1 MVTDARLVILLVD
14 DSELIIEKMIG
25 MLHDHENIRIV
36 VQAGSYAEA
45 ATVIR
50 EVEPDIVMM
59 EIVLRDKIGTGL
71 LAFIQENYQGSIETV
86 VLTNN
91 VGRHYQDICKKLGA
105 SHFLDKS
112 SDIDM
117 ILKVIDD
124 KYEHNKKIYSERLP
138 PIH

>member
-14 DSELIIEKMIG
+14 DSKLIIEKMIG

-36 VQAGSYAEA
+36 VQAGSYTEA
-45 ATVIR
+45 ADVIR
-50 EVEPDIVMM
+50 EIEPDIVMM

-71 LAFIQENYQGSIETV
+71 LGFIQKNYPDSIETV

-91 VGRHYQDICKKLGA
+91 VGQHYEDICKKLGA

-112 SDIDM
+112 NDIEM
-117 ILKVIDD
+117 ILKVIND
-124 KYEHNKKIYSERLP
+124 KYENNKKMYTERLP